1 MKIGFFTDTYFPQ
14 INGVTFTVCQ
24 WKKELEKLGHEVFVY
39 YPEDKSYKPKKN
51 EVPMPSL
58 PFLFYKGYRIGLPAF
73 SRIEKDLDIVHVH
86 AVALMA
92 DLGLAVSRKQEIPCV
107 ITYHTPPDKYMY
119 EILPINNEI
128 VHEAL
133 KVGYYKY
140 EKELL
145 KRCQMVTSPSAEIIQ
160 ILKDRL
166 DGLIKK
172 AIYFS
177 NGIDTEYF
185 KEADPEIFRKAFD
198 IPKGRVIGYTGRHST
213 GKCLE
218 DLIRY
223 ADRFDGTILIGGD
236 GPLTEKYKELAAGK
250 RNVRFV
256 GFFPRDLLCS
266 FYSLLDVFIMPSTV
280 ETEGLVVLEAN
291 ACGAPAVG
299 ANAMALKST
308 IQEGING
315 YHYEPGDIDDLAAKV
330 EKAYKNRKE
339 LSKSSKEFVKT
350 RSAAN
355 AAKRLVALYEG
366 VIADYREEFRRKG
379 KKSKLSGKIQ
389 LLHDMLMRKK

>member
-14 INGVTFTVCQ
+14 INGVTFTVYQ

-39 YPEDKSYKPKKN
+39 YPEDKTYQPKKN

-73 SRIEKDLDIVHVH
+73 NRIEKDLDIVHVH

-92 DLGLAVSRKQEIPCV
+92 DLGLAVARKQRIPCV

-119 EILPINNEI
+119 EILPIDNKTI
-128 VHEAL
+128 QEAM

-145 KRCQMVTSPSAEIIQ
+145 KRCQLVTSPSEEIINM
-160 ILKDRL
+160 LKERL
-166 DGLIKK
+166 GDYIKK
-172 AIYFS
+172 ATFFS
-177 NGIDTEYF
+177 NGIDTDYF
-185 KEADPEIFRKAFD
+185 KEADPEEFRRVYD

-218 DLIRY
+218 DLIKY
-223 ADRFDGTILIGGD
+223 ADRFDGTVLIGGD

-250 RNVRFV
+250 KNIRFL
-256 GFFPRDLLCS
+256 GFFKREHLCQ
-266 FYSLLDVFIMPSTV
+266 FYSLLDVFIMPSIV

-291 ACGAPAVG
+291 ACGTPAVG

-308 IQEGING
+308 IQDDVNG

-330 EKAYKNRKE
+330 EKAYKNREK

-355 AAKRLVALYEG
+355 AAKKLVSLYGEVIQEYKTSKPGEGAQRLLPA
-366 VIADYREEFRRKG
+366 A
-379 KKSKLSGKIQ
+379 
-389 LLHDMLMRKK
+389 MRKRK